1 MYQDLYSRFLS
12 EHKNEWHF
20 ACHSHHY
27 WPDVTRAAHI
37 QYWDD
42 SAKFVDDKWN
52 IIFSEKIPRTQKLIA
67 NTLNLDHPAQ
77 IVFAPN
83 THEFVARLLSCL
95 DINYPQKIV
104 TTDSEFYSFDRQC
117 KRYSEM
123 SGVDLVKVPRAPF
136 DTFNERFSEACQ
148 SADFIFFSQV
158 AFNSGVAIDNLDEL
172 IESLPEAPIKVVD
185 GYHGFMAV
193 PTNLS
198 RIQNKVFYLAGSY
211 KYAQGGEGCCFM
223 SVPKDCAL
231 RPLNTGWFAKF
242 DDLSSEQSE
251 LIGYSEDGM
260 RFAGSTMDYSALY
273 RLLAVLDKFD
283 EENITVHKIHKHVQA
298 VQQAFLEHLDT
309 QNHIQLNRDSLIHHD
324 LSQHGHFYA
333 FDMQTHEKANRLADT
348 LDMQGVKT
356 DYRKERLRFGFAL
369 YHNPHEMKFPIP
381 G

>member
-309 QNHIQLNRDSLIHHD
+309 QNHIQLNRDNLIHHD